1 MATLDRVTPL
11 STPAMVFSGSISIS
25 NLISTEG
32 YVKIIRRPNW
42 NVKNDK
48 EFLEIDEGENDFNF
62 APMAPA
68 QADRFQNALRFH
80 SSVAGHELPS
90 RSDTTFNSILD
101 FIRAGLN

>member
-11 STPAMVFSGSISIS
+11 STPAMVFSGSIS